1 MCSLVPSSAV
11 GHPAQWSSL
20 VNCCWHYWQWSSA
33 DGRGL
38 AVGKRSYGVLLW
50 PHLSACIHTQ
60 ACSLLCILAWRSLLE
75 WAFCFHCWKCGHD
88 LVWPSPSASS
98 FARLLE
104 FSFSSSLIE
113 LYLLSSPL
121 TFHYDQNRPYYKD
134 IQCTLGKCCSEYHNN
149 FSCVCFSQQ
158 LVAILFHNLLSQSPA
173 SSHGSLPI
181 CSFWQSSHLF
191 PCQDKF
197 NRDPLVWICTFFS
210 RGSGSRWTDNVVFV
224 GGVSMANLAHV
235 PLSS

>member
-1 MCSLVPSSAV
+1 MARVHLGFQSCGPWLK
-11 GHPAQWSSL
+11 PAECMRSR
-20 VNCCWHYWQWSSA
+20 CCCQNL
-33 DGRGL
+33 RT
-38 AVGKRSYGVLLW
+38 RFLL
-50 PHLSACIHTQ
+50 P
-60 ACSLLCILAWRSLLE
+60 LLE
-75 WAFCFHCWKCGHD
+75 MWARPC
-88 LVWPSPSASS
+88 VTSPSASSNS

-113 LYLLSSPL
+113 PYLLSSPL

-158 LVAILFHNLLSQSPA
+158 LVAILFRNLPSQSPA

-210 RGSGSRWTDNVVFV
+210 RGSGSR
-224 GGVSMANLAHV
+224 
-235 PLSS
+235 